1 MENFMNRRKSR
12 EQALCLLFENTFG
25 LQDMNEIIL
34 NAKDIREE
42 DISEFSEQIFKGV
55 LENLEKIDR
64 YIEKNL
70 NGWTKERI
78 SKTSISILR
87 MAIFEI
93 LFCDDIPNS
102 VSINEAV
109 ELAKKY
115 STKKEAS
122 YINGLLGSVN
132 KDLNLIGE

>member
-1 MENFMNRRKSR
+1 MFFIGIYYKTKKIQRSLST
-12 EQALCLLFENTFG
+12 A
-25 LQDMNEIIL
+25 QDEAEKIIL

-55 LENLEKIDR
+55 LENLETIDNH
-64 YIEKNL
+64 IEKNL

-93 LFCDDIPNS
+93 LFCDDIPVG

-122 YINGLLGSVN
+122 YINGMLGSVA

>member
-1 MENFMNRRKSR
+1 
-12 EQALCLLFENTFG
+12 
-25 LQDMNEIIL
+25 
-34 NAKDIREE
+34 
-42 DISEFSEQIFKGV
+42 
-55 LENLEKIDR
+55 
-64 YIEKNL
+64 
-70 NGWTKERI
+70 
-78 SKTSISILR
+78 

-93 LFCDDIPNS
+93 LFCDDIPVG

-122 YINGLLGSVN
+122 YINGMLGSVA

>member
-25 LQDMNEIIL
+25 LQNTDEIIL

-55 LENLEKIDR
+55 LENLEKIDG

>member
-1 MENFMNRRKSR
+1 MNRRKSR

-42 DISEFSEQIFKGV
+42 KISEFSEQIFKGV
-55 LENLEKIDR
+55 LENLEKIDG

-115 STKKEAS
+115 STKKDAS
-122 YINGLLGSVN
+122 YINGLLGSVA

>member
-1 MENFMNRRKSR
+1 MNRRKSR

-25 LQDMNEIIL
+25 LQNTDEIIL

>member
-1 MENFMNRRKSR
+1 MNRRKSR

-55 LENLEKIDR
+55 LENLETIDSH
-64 YIEKNL
+64 IEKNL

>member
-1 MENFMNRRKSR
+1 MNRRKSR

-55 LENLEKIDR
+55 LENLEKIDG

-93 LFCDDIPNS
+93 LFCDDIPVG

-122 YINGLLGSVN
+122 YINGMLGSVA

>member
-25 LQDMNEIIL
+25 LQNTDEIIL

-55 LENLEKIDR
+55 LENLETIDSH
-64 YIEKNL
+64 IEKNL

>member
-1 MENFMNRRKSR
+1 MNRRKSR

-25 LQDMNEIIL
+25 SQDMNEIIL

-55 LENLEKIDR
+55 LENLETIDSH
-64 YIEKNL
+64 IEKNL

-122 YINGLLGSVN
+122 YINGMLGSVN

>member
-1 MENFMNRRKSR
+1 MNRRKSR

-55 LENLEKIDR
+55 LENLETIDSHV
-64 YIEKNL
+64 EKNL

-93 LFCDDIPNS
+93 LFCDDIPVG

-122 YINGLLGSVN
+122 YINGMLGSVA

>member
-1 MENFMNRRKSR
+1 MNRRKSR
-12 EQALCLLFENTFG
+12 EQALCFLFEHTFG
-25 LQDMNEIIL
+25 LQGTDEIIL

-42 DISEFSEQIFKGV
+42 KISEFSEQIFKGV
-55 LENLEKIDR
+55 LENLEKIDG

-93 LFCDDIPNS
+93 LFCEDIPNS

-122 YINGLLGSVN
+122 YINGVLSSVV
-132 KDLNLIGE
+132 KDLKN

>member
-1 MENFMNRRKSR
+1 MNRRKSR

-42 DISEFSEQIFKGV
+42 KISEFSEQIFKGV
-55 LENLEKIDR
+55 LENLEKIDG

-122 YINGLLGSVN
+122 YINGMLGSVA

>member
-1 MENFMNRRKSR
+1 MNRRKSR

-25 LQDMNEIIL
+25 LQNTDEIIL

-55 LENLEKIDR
+55 LENLEKIDG

>member
-1 MENFMNRRKSR
+1 MNRRKSR

-122 YINGLLGSVN
+122 YINGMLGSVN

>member
-1 MENFMNRRKSR
+1 MNRRKSR

-132 KDLNLIGE
+132 KDLNLIGK

>member
-1 MENFMNRRKSR
+1 MNRRKSR

-122 YINGLLGSVN
+122 YINGMLGSVA

>member
-1 MENFMNRRKSR
+1 MNRRKSR

-55 LENLEKIDR
+55 LENLETIDSH
-64 YIEKNL
+64 IEKNL

-93 LFCDDIPNS
+93 LFCDDIPVG

-122 YINGLLGSVN
+122 YINGMLGSVA

>member
-122 YINGLLGSVN
+122 YINGMLGSVN

>member
-1 MENFMNRRKSR
+1 MNRRKSR

-55 LENLEKIDR
+55 LENLETIDNH
-64 YIEKNL
+64 IEKNL

-93 LFCDDIPNS
+93 LFCDDVPVG

-122 YINGLLGSVN
+122 YINGMLGSVA

>member
-1 MENFMNRRKSR
+1 MNRRKSR

-55 LENLEKIDR
+55 LENLETIDNH
-64 YIEKNL
+64 IEKNL

-93 LFCDDIPNS
+93 LFCDDIPVG

-122 YINGLLGSVN
+122 YINGMLGSVA

>member
-12 EQALCLLFENTFG
+12 EQALCFLFENTFD
-25 LQDMNEIIL
+25 LQNTDEIIL

-42 DISEFSEQIFKGV
+42 KISEFSEQIFKGV
-55 LENLEKIDR
+55 LENLEKIDG

-93 LFCDDIPNS
+93 LFCDDIPVG

-122 YINGLLGSVN
+122 YINGMLGSVA

>member
-1 MENFMNRRKSR
+1 MNRRKSR

-55 LENLEKIDR
+55 LENLEKIDG

>member
-1 MENFMNRRKSR
+1 MNRRKSR

-55 LENLEKIDR
+55 LENLEKIDG

-93 LFCDDIPNS
+93 LFCDDIPVG

>member
-1 MENFMNRRKSR
+1 MNRRKSR

-25 LQDMNEIIL
+25 LQNTDEIIL
-34 NAKDIREE
+34 NEKDIREE
-42 DISEFSEQIFKGV
+42 DISEFSEQIFKEV